1 MRKGEVKDVKVN
13 EKSRFFKNRKQLNCL
28 HLITKCAGIYYNM
41 LFYTYTKIY
50 TYVSMSEF

>member
-1 MRKGEVKDVKVN
+1 MRKGEVKDVRVN

-41 LFYTYTKIY
+41 LFYTYTIIY